1 LNEQKV
7 HPNVRSFPFCRKKI
21 FLSFSAFH
29 LKKKEIPKMLMIS
42 DRGKRRRADLI
53 KSPKYGGPLVNA
65 FFAIFVYP
73 RENM

>member
-1 LNEQKV
+1 
-7 HPNVRSFPFCRKKI
+7 
-21 FLSFSAFH
+21 
-29 LKKKEIPKMLMIS
+29 MLMIS